1 MCEKFNLT
9 KILVI
14 METKI
19 EKPKRV
25 IIEITD
31 RCNFRCKH
39 CFANKNDYE
48 LTINSW
54 KKIFENICKT
64 KIQSITITGGEPLL
78 FKDLFTL
85 LKQVKVRKTLLAL
98 DTNASLINESNVKL
112 IEKFFKKVRVS
123 YYGINRSW
131 HANTQSKA
139 LNEEKFFNSLK
150 LLCDSKIKVQVK
162 IPLFANNVKNLF
174 TMLDKLKEYR
184 VDEIVLIPI
193 IPVGKAKNLTNLI
206 SGKDARKL
214 IKEYG
219 GTKKNIKVFRWAKGK
234 HLLIRSNGN
243 VVLHPPIKKEET
255 ILGNAMDRPL
265 QELWQK
271 VPQRYKEI
279 NQKMTSDL
287 TNN

>member
-1 MCEKFNLT
+1 M
-9 KILVI
+9 LVI
-14 METKI
+14 MEAKI

-25 IIEITD
+25 IVEITD

-48 LTINSW
+48 LTVNSW
-54 KKIFENICKT
+54 KKIFENIAQN

-78 FKDLFTL
+78 YKDLFVL
-85 LKQVKVRKTLLAL
+85 LKQVKIRKTLLAL
-98 DTNASLINESNVKL
+98 DTNASLISENNVKL
-112 IEKFFKKVRVS
+112 IEKHFKKVRVS

-131 HANTQSKA
+131 HANTQSSSCD
-139 LNEEKFFNSLK
+139 EEKFFNSLK
-150 LLCDSKIKVQVK
+150 LLCDSKVKVQVK
-162 IPLFANNVKNLF
+162 IPLFSNNVKNLF
-174 TMLDKLKEYR
+174 TMLDKLKNFN

-206 SGKDARKL
+206 TQSKAKKL

-219 GTKKNIKVFRWAKGK
+219 DIQRNIKVFRWAKGK

-255 ILGNAMDRPL
+255 ILGNAMDRPIF
-265 QELWQK
+265 ELWQK
-271 VPQRYKEI
+271 VPDKYKEI

-287 TNN
+287 TKI